1 MVTEAINNDI
11 GIKLFFTVLRL
22 MVYLLMLI
30 FDKILLYFQKK
41 LFAFST
47 RQNVF
52 FIYSVLFE
60 NLEVISSRMNLSL
73 FYILILYI
81 VHGCENPWESSMRN
95 VSYYIKVLLKL
106 SVYLIYFFFFYLCRA
121 TSGANGIFSRR
132 LDFSSFNV
140 LPKQRINSYSIK
152 VGLWL
157 IFYQ

>member
-30 FDKILLYFQKK
+30 FDKILLYFLKK

-73 FYILILYI
+73 FYILISYI
-81 VHGCENPWESSMRN
+81 VHGCENPGESSMRN

-106 SVYLIYFFFFYLCRA
+106 SVYFI
-121 TSGANGIFSRR
+121 
-132 LDFSSFNV
+132 
-140 LPKQRINSYSIK
+140 
-152 VGLWL
+152 
-157 IFYQ
+157 